1 MLRFAFVVVFALT
14 TALLLAPSPSVAFDL
29 FATHE
34 VTVQFATQDGKPL
47 ANAEVQ
53 VFAPGDAKTPVITGR
68 TDAEGKFVFE
78 ADQDGFWS
86 AEAKGADQLAR
97 VMIRVGGE
105 SCAGN
110 ISGSETILRSTSST
124 IASASEFR
132 PWIINHRGL
141 SGIQR
146 RKKMT
151 IKPSVAPIPK
161 AKRQPNQIGNR
172 FGSSSNSVAPEPS
185 AAPTQ
190 YEPLIIK
197 STRPRTRAGIN
208 SSIAE
213 LIAAYSPPIPA
224 PVSARKKA

>member
-1 MLRFAFVVVFALT
+1 MLRFAFVVVFTLT

-68 TDAEGKFVFE
+68 TDAEGQSVFE

-105 SCAGN
+105 SQTSQSR
-110 ISGSETILRSTSST
+110 ISPFLVIGVLAILLALAIWYRLLR
-124 IASASEFR
+124 AR
-132 PWIINHRGL
+132 
-141 SGIQR
+141 
-146 RKKMT
+146 
-151 IKPSVAPIPK
+151 
-161 AKRQPNQIGNR
+161 NR
-172 FGSSSNSVAPEPS
+172 
-185 AAPTQ
+185 
-190 YEPLIIK
+190 
-197 STRPRTRAGIN
+197 RPR
-208 SSIAE
+208 S
-213 LIAAYSPPIPA
+213 
-224 PVSARKKA
+224 